1 MLKRMAVG
9 TAVAA
14 LAAMAFQVQVGAQQQ
29 GQQGGAPARRAVG
42 GTTAG
47 NDAYPTDDQ
56 WKNSKEAQAL
66 VSKAKAAAGN
76 DAKLQSRFEK
86 ACTVLGPQRPA
97 VLRQNAGLPAEPQR
111 QVDIVK
117 LFDNFYFFG
126 FNTVG
131 AWAVTTNQGI
141 ILIDS
146 LNTVD
151 EAEKIIEPALVKA
164 GLKPAD
170 VKYIIVG
177 HGHFDHFGGAPYFQQ
192 KYGSKVVMSK
202 LDWDMIERPNPNARG
217 PQANRPLPKRDVE
230 VVSDNQKV
238 TLGDETITLR
248 ITPGHTPGT
257 LAYYIPVKD
266 HGKQIEILMLSGANI
281 TPDRASLDAF
291 KKALDY
297 AKQQKVQALIN
308 GHPGLF
314 GDEIGWMEQVR
325 SNPNGPNPF
334 VLTVDEFAKFAD
346 IMKDCAEAR
355 LVAMDTKKTA
365 TN

>member
-1 MLKRMAVG
+1 MLKKMAVG

-14 LAAMAFQVQVGAQQQ
+14 LAAMALQVQVSAQQPP
-29 GQQGGAPARRAVG
+29 GGAPARRAVG

-47 NDAYPTDDQ
+47 NDAYPSDDQ

-66 VSKAKAAAGN
+66 VAKAKAAAGN

-97 VLRQNAGLPAEPQR
+97 VLRQNAGLPADPQR
-111 QVDIVK
+111 PVDIVK
-117 LFDNFYFFG
+117 IFDNLYYFG

-131 AWAVTTNQGI
+131 AWAIPTSQGI

-146 LNTVD
+146 LNTVK
-151 EAEKIIEPALVKA
+151 EAEEIIEPSLKKV
-164 GLKPAD
+164 GLNPAD
-170 VKYIIVG
+170 VKTIVVG
-177 HGHFDHFGGAPYFQQ
+177 HGHFDHFGGAPYFQE

-202 LDWDMIERPNPNARG
+202 LDWDMIEKPNPNARG

-230 VVSDNQKV
+230 VVSDGQKV

-266 HGKQIEILMLSGANI
+266 HGKPINILMLSGANI

-291 KKALDY
+291 KKALDT
-297 AKQQKVQALIN
+297 AKSMKVQALIN

-314 GDEIGWMEQVR
+314 GDEIGWMEQMR
-325 SNPNGPNPF
+325 SNPNGPNSF

-346 IMKDCAEAR
+346 IIKDCAEAR
-355 LVAMDTKKTA
+355 LVAMDYKG

>member
-1 MLKRMAVG
+1 MLKHIAVG

-14 LAAMAFQVQVGAQQQ
+14 IAAMAFQVPVSAQQP
-29 GQQGGAPARRAVG
+29 QGGAPARRAVG
-42 GTTAG
+42 GTIAG

-66 VSKAKAAAGN
+66 VAKAKAAAGN

-97 VLRQNAGLPAEPQR
+97 VLRQNAGLPADPQR
-111 QVDIVK
+111 PVDIVK
-117 LFDNFYFFG
+117 IFDNLYYFG

-131 AWAVTTNQGI
+131 AWAIPTSQGI

-146 LNTVD
+146 LNTVK
-151 EAEKIIEPALVKA
+151 EAEEIIEPSLKKV
-164 GLKPAD
+164 GLNPAD
-170 VKYIIVG
+170 VKTIIVG
-177 HGHFDHFGGAPYFQQ
+177 HGHFDHFGGAPYFQE

-202 LDWDMIERPNPNARG
+202 VDWDMIEKPNPNARG

-230 VVSDNQKV
+230 VVTDGQKV

-266 HGKQIEILMLSGANI
+266 HGKQITIMMLSGANI
-281 TPDRASLDAF
+281 TPDHASLDAF
-291 KKALDY
+291 KKALDA
-297 AKQQKVQALIN
+297 AKPIKVQALIN

-325 SNPNGPNPF
+325 ANPNGPNPF
-334 VLTVDEFAKFAD
+334 VLTPDEFAKFAD

-355 LVAMDTKKTA
+355 LVAMDYKG

>member
-1 MLKRMAVG
+1 MSPDPVQRRTAMLKRMAVG
-9 TAVAA
+9 MAVAA
-14 LAAMAFQVQVGAQQQ
+14 LAAMALQIQVHAQQP
-29 GQQGGAPARRAVG
+29 QQQRRAVG

-47 NDAYPTDDQ
+47 NDAYPSDDQ

-66 VSKAKAAAGN
+66 VAKAKAAAGN

-97 VLRQNAGLPAEPQR
+97 VLRQNAGQPAEPQR

-131 AWAVTTNQGI
+131 AWALTTNQGI

-151 EAEKIIEPALVKA
+151 EAEKIIEPGLVKA

-202 LDWDMIERPNPNARG
+202 LEWDMLETPAGSRG
-217 PQANRPLPKRDVE
+217 AGPNRPLPKRDVE
-230 VVSDNQKV
+230 VVSDGQKV
-238 TLGDETITLR
+238 TLGDETITLE
-248 ITPGHTPGT
+248 ITPGHRPGA
-257 LAYYIPVKD
+257 LA
-266 HGKQIEILMLSGANI
+266 
-281 TPDRASLDAF
+281 
-291 KKALDY
+291 
-297 AKQQKVQALIN
+297 
-308 GHPGLF
+308 
-314 GDEIGWMEQVR
+314 
-325 SNPNGPNPF
+325 
-334 VLTVDEFAKFAD
+334 
-346 IMKDCAEAR
+346 
-355 LVAMDTKKTA
+355 
-365 TN
+365 

>member
-1 MLKRMAVG
+1 MSPDPVQRRTAMLKRMAVG
-9 TAVAA
+9 MAVAA
-14 LAAMAFQVQVGAQQQ
+14 LAAMALQIQVHAQQP
-29 GQQGGAPARRAVG
+29 QQQRRAVG

-47 NDAYPTDDQ
+47 NDAYPSDDQ

-66 VSKAKAAAGN
+66 VAKAKAAAGN

-97 VLRQNAGLPAEPQR
+97 VLRQNAGQPPEPQR

-131 AWAVTTNQGI
+131 AWALTTNQGI

-151 EAEKIIEPALVKA
+151 EAEKIIEPGLVKA

-202 LDWDMIERPNPNARG
+202 LDWDMIEKPNPNARG

-230 VVSDNQKV
+230 ITQDNQKV

-266 HGKQIEILMLSGANI
+266 HGKSMNILMLSGANI
-281 TPDRASLDAF
+281 TPDRASLAAF

-297 AKQQKVQALIN
+297 AKQQ
-308 GHPGLF
+308 
-314 GDEIGWMEQVR
+314 QVR

-334 VLTVDEFAKFAD
+334 VLTVDEFGKFAD

-355 LVAMDTKKTA
+355 LVAMGPKTS

>member
-1 MLKRMAVG
+1 MLKRIAVG
-9 TAVAA
+9 AA
-14 LAAMAFQVQVGAQQQ
+14 LAACAAMTSAVPVGAQQAP
-29 GQQGGAPARRAVG
+29 QGGAGGRRAVG

-56 WKNSKEAQAL
+56 YKNSKEAQGL
-66 VSKAKAAAGN
+66 VAKAKAAAGA
-76 DAKLQSRFEK
+76 DPKLQSRFEK

-111 QVDIVK
+111 AVDIVK
-117 LFDNFYFFG
+117 VFDNLYYFG

-131 AWAVTTNQGI
+131 AWAIPTSQGI

-146 LNTVD
+146 LNTVK
-151 EAEKIIEPALVKA
+151 EAEEIIEPSLKKV
-164 GLKPAD
+164 GLNPAD
-170 VKYIIVG
+170 VKMIIVG

-192 KYGSKVVMSK
+192 KYGSKVAMSK
-202 LDWDMIERPNPNARG
+202 VDWDMIEKPNPNARG

-230 VVSDNQKV
+230 VVSDGQKI

-248 ITPGHTPGT
+248 ITPGHTPGS
-257 LAYYIPVKD
+257 LAYIIPVKD
-266 HGKQIEILMLSGANI
+266 HGKAINILMLSGANI

-291 KKALDY
+291 KKALDA
-297 AKQQKVQALIN
+297 AKGAKVQALIN

-325 SNPNGPNPF
+325 ANPAAANPF
-334 VLTVDEFAKFAD
+334 VLTVDEFAKFVD

-355 LVAMDTKKTA
+355 LVAMDYKG

>member
-14 LAAMAFQVQVGAQQQ
+14 LAAMALQVQVSAQQQ

-66 VSKAKAAAGN
+66 VSRAKAAAGN

-126 FNTVG
+126 FSTVG

-248 ITPGHTPGT
+248 ITPGRPECS
-257 LAYYIPVKD
+257 I
-266 HGKQIEILMLSGANI
+266 
-281 TPDRASLDAF
+281 
-291 KKALDY
+291 
-297 AKQQKVQALIN
+297 
-308 GHPGLF
+308 
-314 GDEIGWMEQVR
+314 
-325 SNPNGPNPF
+325 
-334 VLTVDEFAKFAD
+334 
-346 IMKDCAEAR
+346 
-355 LVAMDTKKTA
+355 
-365 TN
+365 

>member
-1 MLKRMAVG
+1 MLKKMAVG

-14 LAAMAFQVQVGAQQQ
+14 LAAMALQVQVSAQQP
-29 GQQGGAPARRAVG
+29 QGGAPARRAVG

-47 NDAYPTDDQ
+47 NDAYPSDDQ

-66 VSKAKAAAGN
+66 VAKAKAAAGN
-76 DAKLQSRFEK
+76 DAKLQSRFDK

-111 QVDIVK
+111 QIDIVK
-117 LFDNFYFFG
+117 LFDNLYFFG

-131 AWAVTTNQGI
+131 AWAIPTSQGI

-151 EAEKIIEPALVKA
+151 EAEKIIEPALIKA

-170 VKYIIVG
+170 VKMIIVG

-192 KYGSKVVMSK
+192 KYGAHVAMSKV
-202 LDWDMIERPNPNARG
+202 DWDMIEKPNPNARG

-230 VVSDNQKV
+230 ILTDGQKV

-248 ITPGHTPGT
+248 ITPGHTPGS

-266 HGKQIEILMLSGANI
+266 HGKQINIMMLSGANI

-291 KKALDY
+291 KKALDA
-297 AKQQKVQALIN
+297 AKAAKVQALIN

-314 GDEIGWMEQVR
+314 GDELGWMEQVR
-325 SNPNGPNPF
+325 GNPNGPNPF
-334 VLTVDEFAKFAD
+334 VLTPDEFGKFAD

-355 LVAMDTKKTA
+355 LVAMDYKG